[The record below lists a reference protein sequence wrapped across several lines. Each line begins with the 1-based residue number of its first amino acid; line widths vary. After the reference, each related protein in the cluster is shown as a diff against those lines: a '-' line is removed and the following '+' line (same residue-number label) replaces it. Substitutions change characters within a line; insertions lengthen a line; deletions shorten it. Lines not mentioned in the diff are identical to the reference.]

1 MTSHAATPQ
10 GTRDPLAWEHV
21 GVSNK
26 HGQHRHPLPDEPTSP
41 EHVGGGDEHPPGYPF
56 EWEADVVL
64 SDGSVAHVR
73 PIRPSDD
80 ERIRVFHAGQSEE
93 SICLLY
99 TSRCV

>member
-1 MTSHAATPQ
+1 MS
-10 GTRDPLAWEHV
+10 
-21 GVSNK
+21 SK

-41 EHVGGGDEHPPGYPF
+41 EPVGGGDEHPPGYPF

-93 SICLLY
+93 SIYLRFFIG
-99 TSRCV
+99 T